1 MTAPIRYNG
10 SMEKIIIN
18 KTNCPVLLA
27 AINFLRA
34 DEDLRQTKSQTVK
47 KSYKVWSD
55 VENREVSISFNLE
68 QIEKMEKALALL
80 SIEDLNEFSAGDYD
94 IKMLLIEKY
103 PDLAL
108 ADDFLEAIFEC

>member
-1 MTAPIRYNG
+1 
-10 SMEKIIIN
+10 MEKIIIT
-18 KTNCPVLLA
+18 KMNCPVLLA

-34 DEDLRQTKSQTVK
+34 EGDLRQTKSQTVK

-55 VENREVSISFNLE
+55 AENREVSRSFDLE
-68 QIEKMEKALALL
+68 QIEKIEKTLALL
-80 SIEDLNEFSAGDYD
+80 SIEDLNVFSAGDYD
-94 IKMLLIEKY
+94 IKMMLIEKY

>member
-1 MTAPIRYNG
+1 
-10 SMEKIIIN
+10 MEKIIIN
-18 KTNCPVLLA
+18 KTNCPVL
-27 AINFLRA
+27 A

-55 VENREVSISFNLE
+55 AENREVSISFNLE